1 MFLLVGLVENE
12 LLAVFI
18 ISFMI
23 NQDFYQYKR
32 KFSGEVT
39 KVGPFIVLLLMQL
52 SDHTMLIS
60 VY

>member
-18 ISFMI
+18 IRFMI

-32 KFSGEVT
+32 KFSREVT

>member
-32 KFSGEVT
+32 TFSREVT

>member
-1 MFLLVGLVENE
+1 MILCSVGLVENE

-23 NQDFYQYKR
+23 DQDFYQYRR
-32 KFSGEVT
+32 KFSWEVT
-39 KVGPFIVLLLMQL
+39 KVGPLIVLL

>member
-1 MFLLVGLVENE
+1 MILCSVGLVENE
-12 LLAVFI
+12 LLVVFI

-23 NQDFYQYKR
+23 DQDFYQYKR
-32 KFSGEVT
+32 KFSWEVT
-39 KVGPFIVLLLMQL
+39 KVGPFIV

>member
-32 KFSGEVT
+32 KFSREVT

-52 SDHTMLIS
+52 SDHTMPIS

>member
-32 KFSGEVT
+32 KFSREVT
-39 KVGPFIVLLLMQL
+39 VLLLMQL

>member
-32 KFSGEVT
+32 KFSREVT
-39 KVGPFIVLLLMQL
+39 KVGPFIVLLSMQL